1 MEEPMALKS
10 SHWIGGEWI
19 FHHEDL
25 MTIIIR
31 APQHAEEQ
39 NIMLELKTHQGAC
52 HCGAVKFE
60 IDAPS
65 QLHAHAC
72 NCSICYQSGGDQM
85 IVPTSRF
92 RLLCGEDAITTYTF
106 NTGAAQHTFCK
117 HCGIKA
123 FYTPRSNPDGFSV
136 NLRCLDRTHV
146 KSIVVDSFDGQNW
159 EQNAG
164 ALAHLSREG

>member
-1 MEEPMALKS
+1 
-10 SHWIGGEWI
+10 
-19 FHHEDL
+19 
-25 MTIIIR
+25 
-31 APQHAEEQ
+31 
-39 NIMLELKTHQGAC
+39 
-52 HCGAVKFE
+52 
-60 IDAPS
+60 
-65 QLHAHAC
+65 
-72 NCSICYQSGGDQM
+72 M

-146 KSIVVDSFDGQNW
+146 KSKLVDRFDGQNW